1 MQKEK
6 APSTAATMQG
16 AIKEHIQNKITTEPP
31 KKQGD
36 FSPAVVLDD
45 VGTRLGMATSL
56 LAIIAESLEDEAP
69 SGFGPALALRNRA
82 EYYTDSLWILREF
95 LLDIQRE
102 AKGGEA

>member
-1 MQKEK
+1 
-6 APSTAATMQG
+6 MQG

-45 VGTRLGMATSL
+45 VGTRLGMAASL
-56 LAIIAESLEDEAP
+56 LAIIVESLEDEIP
-69 SGFGPALALRNRA
+69 IDSGPTIALGNRV
-82 EYYTDSLWILREF
+82 EYYTDSLWILRGL
-95 LLDIQRE
+95 LLDIQKE